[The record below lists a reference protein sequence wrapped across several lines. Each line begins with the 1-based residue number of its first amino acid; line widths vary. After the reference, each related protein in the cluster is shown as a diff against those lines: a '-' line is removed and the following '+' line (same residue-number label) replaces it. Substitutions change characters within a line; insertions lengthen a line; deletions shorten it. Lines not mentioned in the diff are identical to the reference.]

1 MNSGSKGHQYED
13 FYNEIKKR
21 NQPEQVESDSD
32 SVGQDDMAE
41 IDENESLPSEED
53 MDDEYYEEMG
63 VVDDPDM
70 YG

>member
-1 MNSGSKGHQYED
+1 MNSGAKGHQYED
-13 FYNEIKKR
+13 FYNDIKKR

-41 IDENESLPSEED
+41 LDEQESLPSEVD

-63 VVDDPDM
+63 VVHDQEL